1 MRSFNGSE
9 GVILHSVEEIHVVY
23 FASAFP
29 DTFVDFFLMWCH
41 KLESVLLKAE
51 VGFLTDKY
59 LGSLLAANPL
69 KEAKYIVIA
78 SDEFVS
84 D

>member
-1 MRSFNGSE
+1 M
-9 GVILHSVEEIHVVY
+9 GVILHSSQGKANILLTLL
-23 FASAFP
+23 AFS
-29 DTFVDFFLMWCH
+29 DKFVDFFLMWCH
-41 KLESVLLKAE
+41 KLESLLLKAE
-51 VGFLTDKY
+51 VGFLTDDY
-59 LGSLLAANPL
+59 LDSLLAANPL

>member
-1 MRSFNGSE
+1 
-9 GVILHSVEEIHVVY
+9 
-23 FASAFP
+23 
-29 DTFVDFFLMWCH
+29 MWCH

-84 D
+84 VTDLHDFFLCFYIQC

>member
-1 MRSFNGSE
+1 MK
-9 GVILHSVEEIHVVY
+9 EIQTL
-23 FASAFP
+23 FLLWEFS
-29 DTFVDFFLMWCH
+29 DKFVDFFLMWCY
-41 KLESVLLKAE
+41 KLESLLLKAE
-51 VGFLTDKY
+51 VGFLTDQY
-59 LGSLLAANPL
+59 LNSLLAANPL